1 MLSCSAAHPSRSIV
15 TSWVDTRTV
24 QSERASLMLLFDK
37 YLPVCLEKVKKGFK
51 AITPV
56 PEVTVIHMVLY
67 LLECL
72 LTPQTVPPDSP
83 RDLYELYFVFAC
95 TWAFG
100 GAMFQDQ
107 VRLPT
112 PQRLLPSFILQ
123 LHPLGKY

>member
-1 MLSCSAAHPSRSIV
+1 M
-15 TSWVDTRTV
+15 TSWVDTRTA
-24 QSERASLMLLFDK
+24 QSERASLTLLFDK

-51 AITPV
+51 TITPV
-56 PEVTVIHMVLY
+56 PEVTVIHTVLH

-107 VRLPT
+107 VCCPRPGGSG
-112 PQRLLPSFILQ
+112 PGPRP
-123 LHPLGKY
+123 HPGQNAKATALAGF